1 MSELYENLLKAT
13 DNTND
18 ITNEK
23 YGTVTK
29 VNDGL
34 CNVIEEDTN
43 LEHSSV
49 PILNQLYLE
58 TGDKVVIG
66 FVDNSIYN
74 PVIVGN
80 LTRGV
85 RLYSNDIIETSQLN
99 NLGLPANSSQHQIN
113 LKVNEKINQGG
124 GGSTGVVMVGSF
136 RINDE
141 GHLIVTLPTG
151 TLNPYHINEQ
161 GHLIYSTNPQITS
174 GGEGK

>member
-23 YGTVTK
+23 YGTVTNI
-29 VNDGL
+29 NDNF

-43 LEHSSV
+43 LEHSNV

-85 RLYSNDIIETSQLN
+85 RLSSNDIIEPSQLS
-99 NLGLPANSSQHQIN
+99 NLGLPANSNQHQIN
-113 LKVNEKINQGG
+113 LKIDEKINQGG

-141 GHLIVTLPTG
+141 GHLIVTLPMG

-174 GGEGK
+174 GGEG